1 MMFRYAFAGMLLL
14 AAACGVPDPNGPDP
28 LLPGKGDE
36 GPQVKPQPVLQR
48 ERRRMDVDQLD
59 AALASV
65 TGGLHWMKG
74 STNQLVALSET
85 LGKPD
90 YIEVTQE
97 DMGTTSLF
105 LKFLDDGARS
115 ICADLITAEGSRTE
129 RAFVTPAS
137 FDDAPGSVAVNAT
150 LERAVLRFHGRK
162 VDAAGLTAWSGL
174 FSGLVAADTAARPAA
189 SATDH
194 HKAAWNGV
202 CIALITHAE
211 FYTY

>member
-1 MMFRYAFAGMLLL
+1 MMMRYALAGILL
-14 AAACGVPDPNGPDP
+14 ATAACGVPDPNGPG
-28 LLPGKGDE
+28 LLQPPADD
-36 GPQVKPQPVLQR
+36 GPTVRPQPIVQR
-48 ERRRMDVDQLD
+48 ERRRMDIDQLD
-59 AALASV
+59 AALANV

-105 LKFLDDGARS
+105 LKFLDDGARA
-115 ICADLITAEGSRTE
+115 ICADLITAEGTRTE

-162 VDAAGLTAWSGL
+162 IDNVGPWSNL
-174 FSGLVAADTAARPAA
+174 FAGLVAADTAARSTA
-189 SATDH
+189 SAADH

-202 CIALITHAE
+202 CIALITHPE